1 MVKCIGAEQR
11 VNQKMSFR
19 PHEIPEVSLKE
30 KIVFLGSLAAYP
42 ELTVPVEMKETHMS
56 CVFLAGDTVLKLKKP
71 VKYPFLDFSTVAA
84 REFNCREE
92 IRLNRR
98 LASGTYIG
106 VVPLTL
112 EPDAKL
118 ALDGVG
124 EVVDWL
130 VEMRRLPA
138 DRMLDST
145 IRNGTI
151 TRVEVEA
158 VADRL
163 EAFYKHTAPANLTPQ
178 EYIVGISSELTVNE
192 KVLTMPDFNLPQATL
207 GTALRSIQDFVAR
220 DSRILL
226 NRVENGHIIEGHG
239 DLRPQHV
246 CLVNPPI
253 IIDCLEF
260 NRSLRLV
267 DPFDEL
273 TFLGLECEL
282 LGASWIGSLLIER
295 CAGALGGA
303 PDDRLLAFY
312 TAFRATLRARLAVS
326 HLLEPEPRQPEK
338 WVPLAKQYLMIAERA
353 VSRMAPQADSQ

>member
-1 MVKCIGAEQR
+1 MVKYITAGQR
-11 VNQKMSFR
+11 TNQKMSFR
-19 PHEIPEVSLKE
+19 PHEIPEVSLEE
-30 KIVFLGSLAAYP
+30 KVVFLGSLATYP

-56 CVFLAGDTVLKLKKP
+56 CVFLAGGTVLKLKKP
-71 VKYPFLDFSTVAA
+71 AKYPFLDFSTIAA

-98 LASGTYIG
+98 LAPDIYIG

-112 EPDAKL
+112 EPDGKL
-118 ALDGVG
+118 ALNGVG

-130 VEMRRLPA
+130 VKMRRLPA
-138 DRMLDST
+138 DRMLDSV
-145 IRNGTI
+145 IKNGTI

-163 EAFYKHTAPANLTPQ
+163 AAFY
-178 EYIVGISSELTVNE
+178 ER
-192 KVLTMPDFNLPQATL
+192 TMPEFDLPQATL
-207 GTALRSIQDFVAR
+207 GIVLRSIQNFVAR
-220 DSRILL
+220 DSRMLL

-246 CLVNPPI
+246 CLVDPPV

-282 LGASWIGSLLIER
+282 LGASWIGNLLIER
-295 CAGALGGA
+295 CADALGGA

-312 TAFRATLRARLAVS
+312 AAFRATLRARLALA
-326 HLLEPEPRQPEK
+326 HLLELEPRQPEK
-338 WVPLAKQYLMIAERA
+338 WVPRAKQYLAIAERA
-353 VSRMAPQADSQ
+353 VSRMAPQADLQ

>member
-1 MVKCIGAEQR
+1 
-11 VNQKMSFR
+11 MSFR
-19 PHEIPEVSLKE
+19 THEIPDVSLEE
-30 KIVFLGSLAAYP
+30 KVVFLGSPAAFP
-42 ELTVPVEMKETHMS
+42 ESTDPVEMKETHMS

-71 VKYPFLDFSTVAA
+71 AKYPFLDFSTVAA

-98 LASGTYIG
+98 LAPDTYIG

-112 EPDAKL
+112 EPDGKL
-118 ALDGVG
+118 ALNGVG

-130 VEMRRLPA
+130 VKMRRLPA
-138 DRMLDST
+138 DRMLDSA
-145 IRNGTI
+145 IKNGTV
-151 TRVEVEA
+151 TRGEVEA

-163 EAFYKHTAPANLTPQ
+163 ATFYERAAPANLTPQ
-178 EYIVGISSELTVNE
+178 EFITGIVNE
-192 KVLTMPDFNLPQATL
+192 LAVNEEVLTMPEFDLPRATL
-207 GTALRSIQDFVAR
+207 RTVLNSIQDFVAR
-220 DSRILL
+220 DSRMLL
-226 NRVENGHIIEGHG
+226 NRVENGHIVEGHG

-246 CLVNPPI
+246 CLVDPPV

-260 NRSLRLV
+260 NRSLRLI

-282 LGASWIGSLLIER
+282 LGASWIGNLLIER

-312 TAFRATLRARLAVS
+312 AAFRATLRARLALA

-338 WVPLAKQYLMIAERA
+338 WVPRAKQYIAIAERA
-353 VSRMAPQADSQ
+353 VSKMVPQADSQ

>member
-1 MVKCIGAEQR
+1 
-11 VNQKMSFR
+11 MSFR
-19 PHEIPEVSLKE
+19 PHEIPKVSLEE
-30 KIVFLGSLAAYP
+30 KVVFLGSLATYP
-42 ELTVPVEMKETHMS
+42 ELTVPVEIKETHMS

-71 VKYPFLDFSTVAA
+71 AKYPFLDFSTVAA

-98 LASGTYIG
+98 LAPDTYIG

-130 VEMRRLPA
+130 VKMRRLPA
-138 DRMLDST
+138 DRMLDSA
-145 IRNGTI
+145 IKNGTV
-151 TRVEVEA
+151 TRVEVES

-163 EAFYKHTAPANLTPQ
+163 VTFYEHSAPANLTPQ
-178 EYIVGISSELTVNE
+178 EYISGISGELTLNE
-192 KVLTMPDFNLPQATL
+192 DVLTMPEFDLPQATL
-207 GTALRSIQDFVAR
+207 VTVLKSIQNFVAR
-220 DSRILL
+220 DSRMLL

-246 CLVNPPI
+246 CLVDPPV

-295 CAGALGGA
+295 CADALGGA
-303 PDDRLLAFY
+303 PDDRLLLS
-312 TAFRATLRARLAVS
+312 ATGIEIQ
-326 HLLEPEPRQPEK
+326 LL
-338 WVPLAKQYLMIAERA
+338 WVLIR
-353 VSRMAPQADSQ
+353 

>member
-1 MVKCIGAEQR
+1 
-11 VNQKMSFR
+11 MSFR
-19 PHEIPEVSLKE
+19 PHEIPEVSLEE
-30 KIVFLGSLAAYP
+30 KVVFLGSLATYP
-42 ELTVPVEMKETHMS
+42 ELTVPVEIKETHMS

-71 VKYPFLDFSTVAA
+71 AKYPFLNFSTVAA

-98 LASGTYIG
+98 LAPDTYID

-130 VEMRRLPA
+130 VKMRRLPA
-138 DRMLDST
+138 DRMLDSA
-145 IRNGTI
+145 IKNGTV
-151 TRVEVEA
+151 TRVEVES

-163 EAFYKHTAPANLTPQ
+163 VTFYEHSAPANLTPQ
-178 EYIVGISSELTVNE
+178 EYISGISGELTLNE
-192 KVLTMPDFNLPQATL
+192 DVLTMPEFDLPQATL
-207 GTALRSIQDFVAR
+207 VTVLKSIQNFVAR
-220 DSRILL
+220 DSRMLL

-246 CLVNPPI
+246 CLVDPPV

-260 NRSLRLV
+260 NRSLRLI

-273 TFLGLECEL
+273 TFLGLECEI

-295 CAGALGGA
+295 CADALGGA

-312 TAFRATLRARLAVS
+312 AAFRATLRARLALA

-338 WVPLAKQYLMIAERA
+338 WVPRAKQYLAIAERA